1 MSERKNIERFFQE
14 KFKNFEA
21 APPEHLWQ
29 NIDQSLSK
37 KSNKSKVIP
46 LWWKVA
52 GAAALLAG
60 LLLTG
65 NLVFN
70 PSNSTNIQEITDTKG
85 TDSTATT
92 PVPKQP
98 VVTRPETETPLHK
111 SKTDPASS
119 KKTNSGI
126 ISTPTTVVEQAV
138 AKDSKQKNQNQSENP
153 VHGNNPTQN
162 KNEGIAQVAQNRL
175 NDQDSA
181 DNNRTEKMPSNAIA
195 DNTKVNED
203 DNEILMSD
211 EEVLAHGALNETD
224 TLQKDPKKRSLLEVV
239 EEMEQ
244 SKNEALAANDQD
256 EKSLRWSVQP
266 NVAPVYY
273 NTLSQGSPI
282 SQQLSGNAKEGDVSI
297 SFGVNIAYQISKRFS
312 IRSGLNSVN
321 MGYATDGIE
330 FGPAISSTS
339 QHQLN
344 VRFNRPST
352 SSSPNIALS
361 DGKTPLY
368 TPDSELQARSENSY
382 QGSINQKFG
391 YLEVP
396 MELKYRLVDTKIG
409 VNIIGGF
416 SSLFL
421 TDNKVIINST
431 NNLKSEVG
439 EASNLNDMSFSTNIG
454 VGLDYQFS
462 KKLLFNLE
470 PMFKYQMGTFSSDDG
485 GFSPYML
492 GVYTGLSF
500 SF

>member
-1 MSERKNIERFFQE
+1 MNERKNIERFFQE

-21 APPEHLWQ
+21 APPEHLWK
-29 NIDQSLSK
+29 NIDASLSK
-37 KSNKSKVIP
+37 KSNKRKVIP

-52 GAAALLAG
+52 GAAAVLAG

-70 PSNSTNIQEITDTKG
+70 PSSNSPDIQGITDTHTADSTTTKTPTQESVVSNPQTEAPVDKST
-85 TDSTATT
+85 TDSVSGNKSEHTA
-92 PVPKQP
+92 Q
-98 VVTRPETETPLHK
+98 
-111 SKTDPASS
+111 SPAV
-119 KKTNSGI
+119 N
-126 ISTPTTVVEQAV
+126 QAV
-138 AKDSKQKNQNQSENP
+138 AKTATQDKMEDHQKPSP
-153 VHGNNPTQN
+153 SPTTPN
-162 KNEGIAQVAQNRL
+162 KNEAIAQTTQAQNQ
-175 NDQDSA
+175 DQDSNGNNLSGQTPLKTVA
-181 DNNRTEKMPSNAIA
+181 DPTKDNKDPNSNLINKEDALAQEAVNN
-195 DNTKVNED
+195 
-203 DNEILMSD
+203 
-211 EEVLAHGALNETD
+211 TD
-224 TLQKDPKKRSLLEVV
+224 TLQKGSQKRSLLEVV
-239 EEMEQ
+239 EEMENA
-244 SKNEALAANDQD
+244 KNDALASNDPD

-273 NTLSQGSPI
+273 NTLSEGSPI
-282 SQQLSGNAKEGDVSI
+282 SQQFSENSKEGDLSI
-297 SFGVNIAYQISKRFS
+297 SFGVNVAYQISKRLS
-312 IRSGLNSVN
+312 IRSGLNTVN

-330 FGPAISSTS
+330 FGPAVSGTT

-344 VRFNRPST
+344 VKFNSPSGG
-352 SSSPNIALS
+352 SASPNIALS

-368 TPDSELQARSENSY
+368 TQDSELQARSENSY

-396 MELKYRLVDTKIG
+396 MELKYRVVDKKIG
-409 VNIIGGF
+409 LNIIGGF

-421 TDNKVIINST
+421 TDNKVIISGT

-454 VGLDYQFS
+454 VGVDYQFS
-462 KKLLFNLE
+462 KRLLFNLE